1 MQVYKVV
8 ERLDDGTLV
17 SVVAYGRA
25 RVVYTPNEWTAA
37 PDWLRRHGYHLT
49 AFSNYDD
56 AYFFAKAITAFRPRE
71 IWLAEAKGV
80 IEKLPPPRFLIH
92 ISEGKFTDL
101 EYGVWPNGTVMCKA
115 LKLVRKLKEIKP
127 KT

>member
-37 PDWLRRHGYHLT
+37 PDWLRRYGYHLT
-49 AFSNYDD
+49 AFTNYDD
-56 AYFFAKAITAFRPRE
+56 AYRFAKKVISVKPME

-80 IEKLPPPRFLIH
+80 IDDLPPMLFSLRLAAGIMDK
-92 ISEGKFTDL
+92 SVYWT
-101 EYGVWPNGTVMCKA
+101 WPLGTVMCKA
-115 LKLVRKLKEIKP
+115 LKLVKKLKEIKP
-127 KT
+127 KI